1 MKCLMFVS
9 NTSSNI
15 IDKIR
20 KLQTKMAAK
29 EVAMVVILSE
39 LADSDDEKPTRGPTR
54 SWIKRRKENGFFE
67 TIIRELILED
77 LAGFKE
83 MFRMGYA
90 DFEKILSSIVV
101 LISPQEIIG
110 GHRPICAE
118 EKLALTLRF
127 LSTGEPFSSLS
138 FQFRISK
145 RAVAYIVKRVCESI
159 VKCLLHT
166 YMSLPGTEDEWLQV
180 AQKFE
185 QRWNYPHVSGAIDGK
200 HVVTQKPKN
209 GGSYYYTYKHTHSII
224 LMAIVG
230 PNYECIYADVGTNG
244 RVNDSGVWNKS
255 LFLKGI
261 EDGRIHLPSEDL
273 LYNSNI

>member
-1 MKCLMFVS
+1 MECLMFVS
-9 NTSSNI
+9 PPRQTSLTKFENF
-15 IDKIR
+15 KQKWLLKR
-20 KLQTKMAAK
+20 LQWLSSYQSLLILMTKNQLEAQQ
-29 EVAMVVILSE
+29 EV
-39 LADSDDEKPTRGPTR
+39 EK
-54 SWIKRRKENGFFE
+54 RKENGFFE

-101 LISPQEIIG
+101 LISLQEIIG

-127 LSTGEPFSSLS
+127 LATGESFSSLS

-145 RAVAYIVKRVCESI
+145 RAVTYIVKRVCESI

-166 YMSLPGTEDEWLQV
+166 YMTLPGTEDEWLQV

-185 QRWNYPHVSGAIDGK
+185 QRWNYPRLECYRWKARRYTE
-200 HVVTQKPKN
+200 TQKRRLLLLQLQTYAFNHLN
-209 GGSYYYTYKHTHSII
+209 GNCRSKLRMYS
-224 LMAIVG
+224 
-230 PNYECIYADVGTNG
+230 C
-244 RVNDSGVWNKS
+244 
-255 LFLKGI
+255 
-261 EDGRIHLPSEDL
+261 
-273 LYNSNI
+273 